1 MTVEPMTW
9 IEGLRRAVNA
19 HDVDA
24 VVRCFEPGYV
34 NETPAH
40 PGRGFTGHE
49 QVRVNWT
56 RIFAGMPDIT
66 AEVLAATV
74 DGTTLWSEWE
84 MRGHRPDG
92 ALHIMRGVIVFEVID
107 GVATSARFYLEPV
120 DEGEGGVDASVG
132 RMVEP

>member
-9 IEGLRRAVNA
+9 IEGLRRAVDA

-24 VVRCFEPGYV
+24 VVGCFAPDYV

-49 QVRVNWT
+49 QVRTNWT

-66 AEVLAATV
+66 AEVLAATL

-92 ALHIMRGVIVFEVID
+92 ALHIMRGVILFEVVD
-107 GVATSARFYLEPV
+107 SVATSARFYLEPV
-120 DEGEGGVDASVG
+120 DEGEGGVDATVG